1 MKTAI
6 GLVALL
12 AVAVGSALLVGSNQ
26 ASVTFFWSP
35 YRMDV
40 SLNLFLLALALLF
53 VVLRLAWRGVDGLFE
68 LPREAR
74 RWRMRQQ
81 ERAMHG
87 SLLLAQSQ
95 WMAGRFLRARALA
108 LAAIEHERIL
118 SRLQTEDDPA
128 PAHAQEVRHLA
139 HLVVAECA
147 HALQDRTVRDQ
158 HAQLALQVASQ
169 MSMGSATASAA
180 LDAVH
185 LNAARWSL
193 IDREPTNAM
202 LWLAKLPL
210 GSARRTVALR
220 LRLKA
225 ARLSQDHR
233 SALETAR
240 LLAKHGAFAAEPAR
254 SLVRGLLQ
262 SVLSDCHDQGQ
273 LVKVWQGLDE
283 SEQTMPEVAVHAA
296 QRLLAVQGEPSLALV
311 WVQPVWRDWV
321 HSTQPWSVTLTG
333 AVVDVIEQAL
343 QRQAPSPQWLT
354 WVEQALLAMPRHREL
369 QYLAGMV
376 CMQHALWGKAQQMLA
391 PVAAQLVFPALQRKA
406 YSALAVLA
414 QQRGDSAVA
423 LTMWKHSA
431 QVNSPPQ

>member
-6 GLVALL
+6 GLVALV
-12 AVAVGSALLVGSNQ
+12 AVAVGAALLVGSNQ

-40 SLNLFLLALALLF
+40 SLNLFLLVLALVF
-53 VVLRLAWRGVDGLFE
+53 VTLHLAWRGLGGLFD

-118 SRLQTEDDPA
+118 SRLQTDEDPG
-128 PAHAQEVRHLA
+128 PAHAPEVRHLA

-147 HALQDRTVRDQ
+147 HALQDRAVRDQ

-169 MSMGSATASAA
+169 MTRGSATASAA

-210 GSARRTVALR
+210 GSVRRTVALR

-233 SALETAR
+233 VALETAR

-273 LVKVWQGLDE
+273 LVKVWQGLDV

-296 QRLLAVQGEPSLALV
+296 QRLLVVQGEPGLALA
-311 WVQPVWRDWV
+311 WIQPVWRDWV
-321 HSTQPWSVTLTG
+321 QSPQPWPVSLSA
-333 AVVDVIEQAL
+333 AVVDVIEQSL
-343 QRQAPSPQWLT
+343 QRQAPSAQWLT
-354 WVEQALLAMPRHREL
+354 WVEQARLAMPRHREL

-376 CMQHALWGKAQQMLA
+376 CMQHALWGKAQQMLS
-391 PVAAQLVFPALQRKA
+391 PVAGQLASPALQRKA
-406 YSALAVLA
+406 FAALAALA
-414 QQRGDSAVA
+414 EQRDEPAVA
-423 LTMWKHSA
+423 QAMWKQCA
-431 QVNSPPQ
+431 LVVPPP

>member
-1 MKTAI
+1 MKNAL

-12 AVAVGSALLVGSNQ
+12 ALAVGAALVVGGNQ
-26 ASVTFFWSP
+26 ASVTFFWAP

-40 SLNLFLLALALLF
+40 SLNLFLLVIALLF
-53 VVLRLAWRGVDGLFE
+53 VVMHLAWRAIGGLFE

-87 SLLLAQSQ
+87 ALLSAQNQ
-95 WMAGRFLRARALA
+95 LMAGRYLRARSLA

-118 SRLQTEDDPA
+118 SRLQNPSDPG
-128 PAHAQEVRHLA
+128 PAHAVEVRHLA

-147 HALQDRTVRDQ
+147 HALQDRAVREQ
-158 HAQLALQVASQ
+158 HLQLALA
-169 MSMGSATASAA
+169 ASAELPA
-180 LDAVH
+180 VGTSQTVAQDAVH

-193 IDREPTNAM
+193 VDREPTTAM

-210 GSARRTVALR
+210 GSVRRTVALR
-220 LRLKA
+220 LKLKA

-233 SALETAR
+233 VALETAR

-273 LVKVWQGLDE
+273 LVKVWQGLDS

-296 QRLLAVQGEPSLALV
+296 QRLLAVQGDPGLALS
-311 WVQPVWRDWV
+311 WIQPVWRQWV
-321 HSTQPWSVTLTG
+321 QSVEPWPVTLST
-333 AVVDVIEQAL
+333 AVTEVIEQAL
-343 QRQAPSPQWLT
+343 QGQAPNTQWLT
-354 WVEQALLAMPRHREL
+354 WVEQARAAMPRHREL

-376 CMQHALWGKAQQMLA
+376 CLQHALWGKAQQMLA
-391 PVAAQLVFPALQRKA
+391 PIANQLDSPALKRKA
-406 YSALAVLA
+406 LSALATLA
-414 QQRGDSAVA
+414 EQRADPEAALKFWKQSAA
-423 LTMWKHSA
+423 S
-431 QVNSPPQ
+431 

>member
-6 GLVALL
+6 GLVALV
-12 AVAVGSALLVGSNQ
+12 AVAVGAALLVGSNQ

-40 SLNLFLLALALLF
+40 SLNLFLLVLALVF
-53 VVLRLAWRGVDGLFE
+53 VALHLAWRGVGGLFD

-118 SRLQTEDDPA
+118 SRLQTNEDPG
-128 PAHAQEVRHLA
+128 PAHAPEVRHLA

-147 HALQDRTVRDQ
+147 HALQDRSVRDQ

-169 MSMGSATASAA
+169 MTRGSATASAA

-210 GSARRTVALR
+210 GSVRRTVALR

-233 SALETAR
+233 VALETAR

-254 SLVRGLLQ
+254 SLVRGLVQ

-273 LVKVWQGLDE
+273 LVKVWQGLDV

-296 QRLLAVQGEPSLALV
+296 QRLLVVQGEPALALA
-311 WVQPVWRDWV
+311 WIQPVWRDWV
-321 HSTQPWSVTLTG
+321 QSPQPWPVSLS
-333 AVVDVIEQAL
+333 AIVVDVIEQSL
-343 QRQAPSPQWLT
+343 QRQAPSAQWLT
-354 WVEQALLAMPRHREL
+354 WVEQARLAMPRHREL

-376 CMQHALWGKAQQMLA
+376 CLQHALWGKAQQMLS
-391 PVAAQLVFPALQRKA
+391 PVAGQLASPILQRKA
-406 YSALAVLA
+406 FAALAALAEQRDEPAVAQAMWKQSALVA
-414 QQRGDSAVA
+414 QQ
-423 LTMWKHSA
+423 T
-431 QVNSPPQ
+431 

>member
-6 GLVALL
+6 GLVALV
-12 AVAVGSALLVGSNQ
+12 AVAVGAALLVGSNQ

-40 SLNLFLLALALLF
+40 SLNLFLLVLALVF
-53 VVLRLAWRGVDGLFE
+53 VALHLAWRGLGGLFD

-108 LAAIEHERIL
+108 FAAIEHERIL
-118 SRLQTEDDPA
+118 SRLQTDEDPG
-128 PAHAQEVRHLA
+128 PAHAPEVRHLA

-147 HALQDRTVRDQ
+147 HALQDRSVRDQ

-169 MSMGSATASAA
+169 MTKGSATASAA

-210 GSARRTVALR
+210 GSVRRTVALR

-233 SALETAR
+233 VALETAR

-273 LVKVWQGLDE
+273 LVKVWQGLDV

-296 QRLLAVQGEPSLALV
+296 QRLLVVQGEPGLALA
-311 WVQPVWRDWV
+311 WIQPVWRDWV
-321 HSTQPWSVTLTG
+321 QSPQPWPVSLSA
-333 AVVDVIEQAL
+333 AVVDVIEQSL
-343 QRQAPSPQWLT
+343 QRQAPSAQWLT
-354 WVEQALLAMPRHREL
+354 WVEQARLAMPRHREL

-376 CMQHALWGKAQQMLA
+376 CMQHALWGKAQQMLS
-391 PVAAQLVFPALQRKA
+391 PVVGQLASPALQRKA
-406 YSALAVLA
+406 FAALAALAEQRDEPAVAQAMWKQSALVV
-414 QQRGDSAVA
+414 QQ
-423 LTMWKHSA
+423 
-431 QVNSPPQ
+431 P

>member
-6 GLVALL
+6 GLVALV
-12 AVAVGSALLVGSNQ
+12 AVAVGAALLVGSNQ

-40 SLNLFLLALALLF
+40 SLNLFLLVLALVF
-53 VVLRLAWRGVDGLFE
+53 VALHLAWRGLGGLFD

-118 SRLQTEDDPA
+118 SRLQTDEDPG
-128 PAHAQEVRHLA
+128 PAHAPEVRHLA

-147 HALQDRTVRDQ
+147 HALQDRSVRDQ

-169 MSMGSATASAA
+169 MTKGSATASAA

-210 GSARRTVALR
+210 GSVRRTVALR

-233 SALETAR
+233 VALETAR
-240 LLAKHGAFAAEPAR
+240 LLAKHGAFAADPAR

-273 LVKVWQGLDE
+273 LVKVWQGLDV

-296 QRLLAVQGEPSLALV
+296 QRLLVVQGEPGLALA
-311 WVQPVWRDWV
+311 WIQPVWRDWV
-321 HSTQPWSVTLTG
+321 QSPQPWPVSLSA
-333 AVVDVIEQAL
+333 AVVDVIEQSL
-343 QRQAPSPQWLT
+343 QRQAPSAQWLT
-354 WVEQALLAMPRHREL
+354 WVEQARLAMPRHREL

-376 CMQHALWGKAQQMLA
+376 CMQHALWGKAQQMLS
-391 PVAAQLVFPALQRKA
+391 PVAGQLASPALQRKA
-406 YSALAVLA
+406 FAALAALA
-414 QQRGDSAVA
+414 EQRDEPAVA
-423 LTMWKHSA
+423 QAMWKQSA
-431 QVNSPPQ
+431 MVVPPP

>member
-6 GLVALL
+6 GLVALV
-12 AVAVGSALLVGSNQ
+12 AVAVGAALLVGSNQ

-40 SLNLFLLALALLF
+40 SLNLFLLVMALVFVALH
-53 VVLRLAWRGVDGLFE
+53 LAWRGVGGLFD

-118 SRLQTEDDPA
+118 SRLQTDEDPG
-128 PAHAQEVRHLA
+128 PAHAPEVRHLA

-147 HALQDRTVRDQ
+147 HALQDRSVRDQ

-169 MSMGSATASAA
+169 MTRGSATASAA

-210 GSARRTVALR
+210 GSVRRTVALR

-233 SALETAR
+233 VALETAR

-273 LVKVWQGLDE
+273 LVKVWQGLDVI
-283 SEQTMPEVAVHAA
+283 EQTMPEVAVHAA
-296 QRLLAVQGEPSLALV
+296 QRLLVVQGEPGLALA
-311 WVQPVWRDWV
+311 WIQPVWRDWV
-321 HSTQPWSVTLTG
+321 QSPQPWPVGLSA
-333 AVVDVIEQAL
+333 AVVDVIEQSL
-343 QRQAPSPQWLT
+343 QRQAPSAQWLT
-354 WVEQALLAMPRHREL
+354 WVEQARLAMPRHREL

-376 CMQHALWGKAQQMLA
+376 CMQHALWGKAQQMLS
-391 PVAAQLVFPALQRKA
+391 PVAGQLASPSLQRKA
-406 YSALAVLA
+406 FAALAALAEQRDEPAVAQAMWKQSALVV
-414 QQRGDSAVA
+414 QQ
-423 LTMWKHSA
+423 
-431 QVNSPPQ
+431 P

>member
-6 GLVALL
+6 GLVALV
-12 AVAVGSALLVGSNQ
+12 AVAVGAALLVGSNQ

-40 SLNLFLLALALLF
+40 SLNLFLLVLALVF
-53 VVLRLAWRGVDGLFE
+53 VALHLAWRGLGGLFD

-118 SRLQTEDDPA
+118 SRLQTDEDPG
-128 PAHAQEVRHLA
+128 PAHAPEVRHLA

-147 HALQDRTVRDQ
+147 HALQDRSVRDQ
-158 HAQLALQVASQ
+158 HAQFALQVASQ
-169 MSMGSATASAA
+169 MAKGSATASAA

-210 GSARRTVALR
+210 GSVRRTVALR

-233 SALETAR
+233 VALETAR

-273 LVKVWQGLDE
+273 LVKVWQGLDV

-296 QRLLAVQGEPSLALV
+296 QRLLVVQGEPGLALA
-311 WVQPVWRDWV
+311 WIQPVWRDWV
-321 HSTQPWSVTLTG
+321 QSPQPWPVSLSA
-333 AVVDVIEQAL
+333 AVVDVIEQSL
-343 QRQAPSPQWLT
+343 QRQAPSAQWLT
-354 WVEQALLAMPRHREL
+354 WVEQARLAMPRHREL

-376 CMQHALWGKAQQMLA
+376 CMQHALWGKAQQMLS
-391 PVAAQLVFPALQRKA
+391 PVAGQLASPALQRKA
-406 YSALAVLA
+406 FAALAALAEQRDEPAVAQAMWKQSALVV
-414 QQRGDSAVA
+414 Q
-423 LTMWKHSA
+423 T
-431 QVNSPPQ
+431 P

>member
-1 MKTAI
+1 MKAAI

-12 AVAVGSALLVGSNQ
+12 AVAVGAALLVGGNQ

-40 SLNLFLLALALLF
+40 SLNLFLLALALVF
-53 VVLRLAWRGVDGLFE
+53 VVLHLAWRGVGGLFE

-118 SRLQTEDDPA
+118 SRLQTADDPA
-128 PAHAQEVRHLA
+128 PAHTAEVRHLA

-147 HALQDRTVRDQ
+147 HALQDRAVRDQ

-169 MSMGSATASAA
+169 MSQGSASASAA
-180 LDAVH
+180 LDSVH

-193 IDREPTNAM
+193 IDREPTQAM

-210 GSARRTVALR
+210 GSVRRTVALR
-220 LRLKA
+220 LKLKA
-225 ARLSQDHR
+225 TRLSQDHR

-273 LVKVWQGLDE
+273 LVKVWQGLDA

-296 QRLLAVQGEPSLALV
+296 QRLLAVQGEPSLALA

-321 HSTQPWSVTLTG
+321 KSTQVWPVGLSAAL
-333 AVVDVIEQAL
+333 VDVIEQAL
-343 QRQAPSPQWLT
+343 QRQAPSAQWLT
-354 WVEQALLAMPRHREL
+354 WVEQARQAMPRHREL

-376 CMQHALWGKAQQMLA
+376 CMQHALWGKALQMLT
-391 PVAAQLVFPALQRKA
+391 PVAAQLASPALQRKA
-406 YSALAVLA
+406 YAALAVLA
-414 QQRGDSAVA
+414 EQREDVPTA
-423 LTMWKHSA
+423 LAMWRHSA
-431 QVNSPPQ
+431 QVAQPTD

>member
-6 GLVALL
+6 GLVALV
-12 AVAVGSALLVGSNQ
+12 AVAVGAALLVGSNQ

-40 SLNLFLLALALLF
+40 SLNLFLLVLALVF
-53 VVLRLAWRGVDGLFE
+53 VALHLAWRGLGGLFD

-118 SRLQTEDDPA
+118 SRLQTDEDPG
-128 PAHAQEVRHLA
+128 PAHAPEVRHLA

-147 HALQDRTVRDQ
+147 HALQDRAVRDQ
-158 HAQLALQVASQ
+158 HAHLALQVASQ
-169 MSMGSATASAA
+169 MTRGSATASAA

-210 GSARRTVALR
+210 GSVRRTVALR

-233 SALETAR
+233 VALETAR

-273 LVKVWQGLDE
+273 LVKVWQGLDV

-296 QRLLAVQGEPSLALV
+296 QRLLVVQGEPGLALA
-311 WVQPVWRDWV
+311 WIQPVWRDWV
-321 HSTQPWSVTLTG
+321 QSPQPWPVSLSA
-333 AVVDVIEQAL
+333 AVVDVIEQSL
-343 QRQAPSPQWLT
+343 QRQAPSAQWLT
-354 WVEQALLAMPRHREL
+354 WVEQARLAMPRHREL

-376 CMQHALWGKAQQMLA
+376 CMQHALWGKAQQMLS
-391 PVAAQLVFPALQRKA
+391 PVAGQLASPSLQRKA
-406 YSALAVLA
+406 FAALAALA
-414 QQRGDSAVA
+414 EQRDEPAVA
-423 LTMWKHSA
+423 QAMWKQSA
-431 QVNSPPQ
+431 MVVPPP

>member
-6 GLVALL
+6 GLVALV
-12 AVAVGSALLVGSNQ
+12 AVAVGAALLVGSNQ

-40 SLNLFLLALALLF
+40 SLNLFLLVLALVF
-53 VVLRLAWRGVDGLFE
+53 VALHLAWRGLGGLFD

-118 SRLQTEDDPA
+118 SRLQTDEDPG
-128 PAHAQEVRHLA
+128 PAHAPEVRHLA

-147 HALQDRTVRDQ
+147 HALQDRSLRDQ

-169 MSMGSATASAA
+169 MTKGSATASAA

-210 GSARRTVALR
+210 GSVRRTVALR

-233 SALETAR
+233 VALETAR

-273 LVKVWQGLDE
+273 LVKVWQGLDV

-296 QRLLAVQGEPSLALV
+296 QRLLVVQGEPGLALA
-311 WVQPVWRDWV
+311 WIQPVWRDWV
-321 HSTQPWSVTLTG
+321 QSPQPWPVSLG
-333 AVVDVIEQAL
+333 AAVVDVIEQSL
-343 QRQAPSPQWLT
+343 QRQAPSAQWLT
-354 WVEQALLAMPRHREL
+354 WVEQARLAMPRHREL

-376 CMQHALWGKAQQMLA
+376 CMQHALWGKAQQMLL
-391 PVAAQLVFPALQRKA
+391 PVAGQLA
-406 YSALAVLA
+406 
-414 QQRGDSAVA
+414 
-423 LTMWKHSA
+423 
-431 QVNSPPQ
+431 SPT

>member
-6 GLVALL
+6 GLVALV
-12 AVAVGSALLVGSNQ
+12 AVAVGAALLVGSNQ

-40 SLNLFLLALALLF
+40 SLNLFLLVLALVF
-53 VVLRLAWRGVDGLFE
+53 VALHLAWRGVGGLFD

-118 SRLQTEDDPA
+118 SRLQTDEDPG
-128 PAHAQEVRHLA
+128 PAHAPEVRHLA

-147 HALQDRTVRDQ
+147 HALQDRAVRDQ

-169 MSMGSATASAA
+169 MTRGSATASAA

-210 GSARRTVALR
+210 GSVRRTVALR

-233 SALETAR
+233 VALETAR

-273 LVKVWQGLDE
+273 LVKVWQGLDV

-296 QRLLAVQGEPSLALV
+296 QRLLVVQGEPGLALA
-311 WVQPVWRDWV
+311 WIQPVWRDWV
-321 HSTQPWSVTLTG
+321 QSPQPWPVSLSA
-333 AVVDVIEQAL
+333 AVVDVIEQSL
-343 QRQAPSPQWLT
+343 QRQAPSAQWLT
-354 WVEQALLAMPRHREL
+354 WVEQARLAMPRHREL

-376 CMQHALWGKAQQMLA
+376 CMQHALWGKAQQMLS
-391 PVAAQLVFPALQRKA
+391 PVAGQLASPSLQRKA
-406 YSALAVLA
+406 FAALAALAEQRDEPAVAQAMWKQSALVV
-414 QQRGDSAVA
+414 QQ
-423 LTMWKHSA
+423 
-431 QVNSPPQ
+431 P

>member
-6 GLVALL
+6 GLVALV
-12 AVAVGSALLVGSNQ
+12 AVAVGAALLVGSNQ

-40 SLNLFLLALALLF
+40 SLNLFLLVLALVF
-53 VVLRLAWRGVDGLFE
+53 VALHLAWRGLGGLFD

-118 SRLQTEDDPA
+118 SRLQTDEDPG
-128 PAHAQEVRHLA
+128 PAHAPEVRHLA

-147 HALQDRTVRDQ
+147 HALQDRSVRDQ

-169 MSMGSATASAA
+169 MTKGSATASAA

-210 GSARRTVALR
+210 GSVRRTVALR

-233 SALETAR
+233 VALETAR

-273 LVKVWQGLDE
+273 LVKVWQGLDV

-296 QRLLAVQGEPSLALV
+296 QRLLVVQGEPGLALA
-311 WVQPVWRDWV
+311 WIQPVWRDWV
-321 HSTQPWSVTLTG
+321 QSPQPWPVSLSA
-333 AVVDVIEQAL
+333 AVVDVIEQSL
-343 QRQAPSPQWLT
+343 QRQAPSAQWLT
-354 WVEQALLAMPRHREL
+354 WVEQARLAMPRHREL

-376 CMQHALWGKAQQMLA
+376 CLQHALWGKAQQMLSA
-391 PVAAQLVFPALQRKA
+391 VAGQLASPALQRKA
-406 YSALAVLA
+406 FAALAALAEQRDEPAVAQAMWKQSALVV
-414 QQRGDSAVA
+414 QQ
-423 LTMWKHSA
+423 
-431 QVNSPPQ
+431 P

>member
-6 GLVALL
+6 GLVALV
-12 AVAVGSALLVGSNQ
+12 AVAVGAALLVGSNQ
-26 ASVTFFWSP
+26 ASVTFVWSP

-40 SLNLFLLALALLF
+40 SLNLFLLVLALVF
-53 VVLRLAWRGVDGLFE
+53 VALHLAWRGLGGLFD

-118 SRLQTEDDPA
+118 SRLQTDEDPG
-128 PAHAQEVRHLA
+128 PAHAPEVRHLA

-147 HALQDRTVRDQ
+147 HALQDRSVRDQ
-158 HAQLALQVASQ
+158 HAQFALQVVSQ
-169 MSMGSATASAA
+169 MAKGSATASAA

-210 GSARRTVALR
+210 GSVRRTVALR

-233 SALETAR
+233 VALETAR

-273 LVKVWQGLDE
+273 LVKVWQGLDV

-296 QRLLAVQGEPSLALV
+296 KRLLVVQGEPGLALA
-311 WVQPVWRDWV
+311 WIQPVWRDWV
-321 HSTQPWSVTLTG
+321 QSPQPWPVSLSA
-333 AVVDVIEQAL
+333 AVVDVIEQSL
-343 QRQAPSPQWLT
+343 QRQAPSAQWLT
-354 WVEQALLAMPRHREL
+354 WVEQARLAMPRHREL

-376 CMQHALWGKAQQMLA
+376 CMQHALWGKAQQMLS
-391 PVAAQLVFPALQRKA
+391 PVAGQLASPALQRKA
-406 YSALAVLA
+406 FAALAALAEQRDEPAVAQAMWKQSALVV
-414 QQRGDSAVA
+414 QQ
-423 LTMWKHSA
+423 
-431 QVNSPPQ
+431 P

>member
-6 GLVALL
+6 GLVALV
-12 AVAVGSALLVGSNQ
+12 AVAVGAALLVGSNQ

-40 SLNLFLLALALLF
+40 SLNLFLLVLALVF
-53 VVLRLAWRGVDGLFE
+53 VALHLAWRGLGGLFD

-118 SRLQTEDDPA
+118 SRLQTDEDPG
-128 PAHAQEVRHLA
+128 PAHAPEVRHLA

-147 HALQDRTVRDQ
+147 HALQDRSVRDQ

-169 MSMGSATASAA
+169 MTKGSATASAA

-210 GSARRTVALR
+210 GSVRRTVALR

-233 SALETAR
+233 VALETAR

-273 LVKVWQGLDE
+273 LVKVWQGLDV

-296 QRLLAVQGEPSLALV
+296 QRLLVVQGEPGLALA
-311 WVQPVWRDWV
+311 WIQPVWRDWV
-321 HSTQPWSVTLTG
+321 QSPQPWPVSLSA
-333 AVVDVIEQAL
+333 AVVDVIEQSL
-343 QRQAPSPQWLT
+343 QRQAPSAQWLT
-354 WVEQALLAMPRHREL
+354 WVEQARLAMPRHREL

-376 CMQHALWGKAQQMLA
+376 CLQHALWGKAQQMLS
-391 PVAAQLVFPALQRKA
+391 PVAGQLASPALQRKA
-406 YSALAVLA
+406 FAALAALAEQRDEPAVAQAMWKQSALVV
-414 QQRGDSAVA
+414 Q
-423 LTMWKHSA
+423 
-431 QVNSPPQ
+431 PP

>member
-6 GLVALL
+6 GLVALV
-12 AVAVGSALLVGSNQ
+12 AVAVGAALLVGSNQ

-40 SLNLFLLALALLF
+40 SLNLFLLVLALVF
-53 VVLRLAWRGVDGLFE
+53 VALHLAWRGLGGLFD

-118 SRLQTEDDPA
+118 SRLQTDEDPG
-128 PAHAQEVRHLA
+128 PAHAPEVRHLA

-147 HALQDRTVRDQ
+147 HALQDRSVRDQ

-169 MSMGSATASAA
+169 MTKGSATASAA

-210 GSARRTVALR
+210 GSVRRTVALR

-233 SALETAR
+233 VALETAR

-273 LVKVWQGLDE
+273 LVKVWQGLDV

-296 QRLLAVQGEPSLALV
+296 QRLLVVQGEPGLALA
-311 WVQPVWRDWV
+311 WIQPVWRDWV
-321 HSTQPWSVTLTG
+321 QSPQPWPVSLSA
-333 AVVDVIEQAL
+333 AVVDVIEQSL
-343 QRQAPSPQWLT
+343 QRQAPSAQWLT
-354 WVEQALLAMPRHREL
+354 WVEQARLAMPRHREL

-376 CMQHALWGKAQQMLA
+376 CLQHALWGKAQQMLS
-391 PVAAQLVFPALQRKA
+391 PVAGQLASPTLQRKA
-406 YSALAVLA
+406 FAALAALAEQRDEPAVAQAMWKQSALVV
-414 QQRGDSAVA
+414 Q
-423 LTMWKHSA
+423 T
-431 QVNSPPQ
+431 P

>member
-6 GLVALL
+6 GLVALV
-12 AVAVGSALLVGSNQ
+12 AVAVGAALLVGSNQ

-40 SLNLFLLALALLF
+40 SLNLFLLVLALVF
-53 VVLRLAWRGVDGLFE
+53 VTLHLAWRGLGGLFD

-118 SRLQTEDDPA
+118 SRLQTDEDPG
-128 PAHAQEVRHLA
+128 PAHAPEVRHLA

-147 HALQDRTVRDQ
+147 HALQDRSVRDQ

-169 MSMGSATASAA
+169 MTKGSATASAA

-210 GSARRTVALR
+210 GSVRRTVALR

-233 SALETAR
+233 VALETAR

-273 LVKVWQGLDE
+273 LVKVWQGLDV

-296 QRLLAVQGEPSLALV
+296 QRLLVVQGEPGLALA
-311 WVQPVWRDWV
+311 WIQPVWRDWV
-321 HSTQPWSVTLTG
+321 QSPQPWPVSLSA
-333 AVVDVIEQAL
+333 AVVDVIEQSL
-343 QRQAPSPQWLT
+343 QRQAPSAQWLT
-354 WVEQALLAMPRHREL
+354 WVEQARLAMPRHREL

-376 CMQHALWGKAQQMLA
+376 CLQHALWGKAQQMLS
-391 PVAAQLVFPALQRKA
+391 PVAGQLASPTLQRKA
-406 YSALAVLA
+406 FAALAALAEQRDEPAVAQAMWKQSALVV
-414 QQRGDSAVA
+414 Q
-423 LTMWKHSA
+423 T
-431 QVNSPPQ
+431 P

>member
-6 GLVALL
+6 GLVALV
-12 AVAVGSALLVGSNQ
+12 AVAVGAALLVGSNQ

-40 SLNLFLLALALLF
+40 SLNLFLLVLALVF
-53 VVLRLAWRGVDGLFE
+53 VTLHLAWRGLGGLFD

-108 LAAIEHERIL
+108 FAAIEHERIL
-118 SRLQTEDDPA
+118 SRLQTDEDPG
-128 PAHAQEVRHLA
+128 PAHAPEVRHLA

-147 HALQDRTVRDQ
+147 HALQDRAVRDQ

-169 MSMGSATASAA
+169 MTRGSATASAA

-210 GSARRTVALR
+210 GSVRRTVALR

-233 SALETAR
+233 VALETAR

-273 LVKVWQGLDE
+273 LVKVWQGLDV

-296 QRLLAVQGEPSLALV
+296 QRLLVVQGEPGLALA
-311 WVQPVWRDWV
+311 WIQPVWRDWV
-321 HSTQPWSVTLTG
+321 QSPQPWPVSLSA
-333 AVVDVIEQAL
+333 AVVDVIEQSL
-343 QRQAPSPQWLT
+343 QRQAPSAQWLT
-354 WVEQALLAMPRHREL
+354 WVEQARLAMPRHREL

-376 CMQHALWGKAQQMLA
+376 CMQHALWGKAQQMLS
-391 PVAAQLVFPALQRKA
+391 PVAGQLASPALQRKA
-406 YSALAVLA
+406 FAALAALAEQRDEPAVAQAMWKQSALVV
-414 QQRGDSAVA
+414 QQ
-423 LTMWKHSA
+423 
-431 QVNSPPQ
+431 P

>member
-6 GLVALL
+6 GLVALV
-12 AVAVGSALLVGSNQ
+12 AVAVGAALLVGSNQ

-40 SLNLFLLALALLF
+40 SLNLFLLVLALVF
-53 VVLRLAWRGVDGLFE
+53 VALHLAWRGLGGLFD

-108 LAAIEHERIL
+108 FAAIEHERIL
-118 SRLQTEDDPA
+118 SRLQTDEDPG
-128 PAHAQEVRHLA
+128 PAHAPEVRHLA

-147 HALQDRTVRDQ
+147 HALQDRSVRDQ
-158 HAQLALQVASQ
+158 HAQFALQVVSQ
-169 MSMGSATASAA
+169 MAKGSATASAA

-210 GSARRTVALR
+210 GSVRRTVALR

-233 SALETAR
+233 VALETAR

-273 LVKVWQGLDE
+273 LVKVWQGLDV

-296 QRLLAVQGEPSLALV
+296 QRLLVVQGEPGLALA
-311 WVQPVWRDWV
+311 WIQPVWRDWV
-321 HSTQPWSVTLTG
+321 QSPQPWPVSLSA
-333 AVVDVIEQAL
+333 AVVDVIEQSL
-343 QRQAPSPQWLT
+343 QRQAPSAQWLT
-354 WVEQALLAMPRHREL
+354 WVEQARLAMPRHREL

-376 CMQHALWGKAQQMLA
+376 CLQHALWGKAQQMLS
-391 PVAAQLVFPALQRKA
+391 PVAGQLASPTLQRKA
-406 YSALAVLA
+406 FAALAALAEQRDEHAVAQAMWKQSALVV
-414 QQRGDSAVA
+414 Q
-423 LTMWKHSA
+423 T
-431 QVNSPPQ
+431 P

>member
-6 GLVALL
+6 GLVALV
-12 AVAVGSALLVGSNQ
+12 AVAVGAALLVGSNQ

-40 SLNLFLLALALLF
+40 SLNLFLLVLALVF
-53 VVLRLAWRGVDGLFE
+53 VALHLAWRGLGGLFD

-118 SRLQTEDDPA
+118 SRLQTDEDPG
-128 PAHAQEVRHLA
+128 PAHAPEVRHLA

-147 HALQDRTVRDQ
+147 HALQDRSVRDQ

-169 MSMGSATASAA
+169 MTKGSATASAA

-210 GSARRTVALR
+210 GSVRRTVALR

-233 SALETAR
+233 VALETAR

-273 LVKVWQGLDE
+273 LVKVWQGLDV

-296 QRLLAVQGEPSLALV
+296 QRLLVVQGEPGLALA
-311 WVQPVWRDWV
+311 WIQPVWRDWV
-321 HSTQPWSVTLTG
+321 QSPQPWPVSLSA
-333 AVVDVIEQAL
+333 AVVDVIEQSL
-343 QRQAPSPQWLT
+343 QRQAPSAQWLT
-354 WVEQALLAMPRHREL
+354 WVEQARLAMPRHREL

-376 CMQHALWGKAQQMLA
+376 CMQHALWGKAQQMLS
-391 PVAAQLVFPALQRKA
+391 PVAGQLASPTLQRKA
-406 YSALAVLA
+406 FAALAALAEQRDEPAVAQAMWKQSALVV
-414 QQRGDSAVA
+414 Q
-423 LTMWKHSA
+423 T
-431 QVNSPPQ
+431 P

>member
-6 GLVALL
+6 GLVALV
-12 AVAVGSALLVGSNQ
+12 AVAVGAALLVGSNQ

-40 SLNLFLLALALLF
+40 SLNLFLLVLALVF
-53 VVLRLAWRGVDGLFE
+53 VALHLAWRGVGGLFD

-118 SRLQTEDDPA
+118 SRLQTDEDPG
-128 PAHAQEVRHLA
+128 PAHAPEVRHLA

-147 HALQDRTVRDQ
+147 HALQDRSVRDQ

-169 MSMGSATASAA
+169 MTKGSATASAA

-210 GSARRTVALR
+210 GSVRRTVALR

-233 SALETAR
+233 VALETAR

-273 LVKVWQGLDE
+273 LVKVWQGLDV

-296 QRLLAVQGEPSLALV
+296 QRLLVVQGEPGLALA
-311 WVQPVWRDWV
+311 WIQPVWRDWV
-321 HSTQPWSVTLTG
+321 QSPQPWPVSLSA
-333 AVVDVIEQAL
+333 AVVDVIEQSL
-343 QRQAPSPQWLT
+343 QRQAPSAQWLT
-354 WVEQALLAMPRHREL
+354 WVEQARLAMPRHREL

-376 CMQHALWGKAQQMLA
+376 CMQHALWGKAQQMLS
-391 PVAAQLVFPALQRKA
+391 PVAGQLASPALQRKA
-406 YSALAVLA
+406 FAALAALAEQRDEPAVAQAMWKQSALV
-414 QQRGDSAVA
+414 V
-423 LTMWKHSA
+423 T
-431 QVNSPPQ
+431 PP

>member
-6 GLVALL
+6 GLVALV
-12 AVAVGSALLVGSNQ
+12 AVAVGAALLVGSNQ

-40 SLNLFLLALALLF
+40 SLNLFLLVLALVF
-53 VVLRLAWRGVDGLFE
+53 VALHLAWRGLGGLFD

-108 LAAIEHERIL
+108 FAAIEHERIL
-118 SRLQTEDDPA
+118 SRLQTDEDPG
-128 PAHAQEVRHLA
+128 PAHAPEVRHLA

-147 HALQDRTVRDQ
+147 HALQDRSVRDQ

-169 MSMGSATASAA
+169 MTKGSATASAA

-210 GSARRTVALR
+210 GSVRRTVALR

-233 SALETAR
+233 VALETAR

-273 LVKVWQGLDE
+273 LVKVWQGLDV

-296 QRLLAVQGEPSLALV
+296 QRLLVVQGEPGLALA
-311 WVQPVWRDWV
+311 WIQPVWRDWV
-321 HSTQPWSVTLTG
+321 QSPQPWPVSLSA
-333 AVVDVIEQAL
+333 AVVDVIEQSL
-343 QRQAPSPQWLT
+343 QRQAPSAQWLT
-354 WVEQALLAMPRHREL
+354 WVEQARLAMPRHREL

-376 CMQHALWGKAQQMLA
+376 CMQHALWGKAQQMLS
-391 PVAAQLVFPALQRKA
+391 PVAGQLASPSLQRKA
-406 YSALAVLA
+406 FAALAALAEQRDEPAVAQAMWKQSALVV
-414 QQRGDSAVA
+414 QQ
-423 LTMWKHSA
+423 
-431 QVNSPPQ
+431 P

>member
-6 GLVALL
+6 GLVALV
-12 AVAVGSALLVGSNQ
+12 AVAVGAALLVGSNQ

-40 SLNLFLLALALLF
+40 SLNLFLLVLALVF
-53 VVLRLAWRGVDGLFE
+53 VALHLAWRGLGGLFD

-118 SRLQTEDDPA
+118 SRLQTDEDPG
-128 PAHAQEVRHLA
+128 PAHAPEVRHLA

-147 HALQDRTVRDQ
+147 HALQDRAVRDQ

-169 MSMGSATASAA
+169 MTRGSATASAA

-210 GSARRTVALR
+210 GSVRRTVALR

-233 SALETAR
+233 VALETAR

-273 LVKVWQGLDE
+273 LVKVWQGLDV

-296 QRLLAVQGEPSLALV
+296 QRLLVVQGEPGLALA
-311 WVQPVWRDWV
+311 WIQPVWRDWV
-321 HSTQPWSVTLTG
+321 QSPQPWPVSLSA
-333 AVVDVIEQAL
+333 AVVDVIEQSL
-343 QRQAPSPQWLT
+343 QRQAPSAQWLT
-354 WVEQALLAMPRHREL
+354 WVEQARLAMPRHREL

-376 CMQHALWGKAQQMLA
+376 CMQHALWGKAQQMLS
-391 PVAAQLVFPALQRKA
+391 PVAGQLASPSLQRKA
-406 YSALAVLA
+406 FAALAALA
-414 QQRGDSAVA
+414 EQRDEPAVA
-423 LTMWKHSA
+423 QAMWKQSA
-431 QVNSPPQ
+431 MVVPPP

>member
-1 MKTAI
+1 
-6 GLVALL
+6 
-12 AVAVGSALLVGSNQ
+12 
-26 ASVTFFWSP
+26 
-35 YRMDV
+35 MDV
-40 SLNLFLLALALLF
+40 SLNLFLLVLALVF
-53 VVLRLAWRGVDGLFE
+53 VALHLAWRGLGGLFD

-118 SRLQTEDDPA
+118 SRLQTDEDPG
-128 PAHAQEVRHLA
+128 PAHAPEVRHLA

-147 HALQDRTVRDQ
+147 HALQDRSLRDQ

-169 MSMGSATASAA
+169 MTKGSATASAA

-210 GSARRTVALR
+210 GSVRRTVALR

-233 SALETAR
+233 VALETAR

-273 LVKVWQGLDE
+273 LVKVWQGLDV

-296 QRLLAVQGEPSLALV
+296 QRLLVVQGEPGLALA
-311 WVQPVWRDWV
+311 WIQPVWRDWV
-321 HSTQPWSVTLTG
+321 QSPQPWPVSLSA
-333 AVVDVIEQAL
+333 AVVDVIEQSL
-343 QRQAPSPQWLT
+343 QRQAPSAQWLT
-354 WVEQALLAMPRHREL
+354 WVEQARLAMPRHREL

-376 CMQHALWGKAQQMLA
+376 CMQHALWGKAQQMLL
-391 PVAAQLVFPALQRKA
+391 PVAGQLASPTLQRKA
-406 YSALAVLA
+406 FAALAALAEQRDEPAVAQAMWKQSALVV
-414 QQRGDSAVA
+414 Q
-423 LTMWKHSA
+423 T
-431 QVNSPPQ
+431 P

>member
-6 GLVALL
+6 GLVALV
-12 AVAVGSALLVGSNQ
+12 AVAVGAALLVGSNQ

-40 SLNLFLLALALLF
+40 SLNLFLLVLALVF
-53 VVLRLAWRGVDGLFE
+53 VALHLAWRGLGGLFD

-95 WMAGRFLRARALA
+95 GMAGRFLRARALA

-118 SRLQTEDDPA
+118 SRLQTDEDPG
-128 PAHAQEVRHLA
+128 PAHAPEVRHLA

-147 HALQDRTVRDQ
+147 HALQDRSVRDQ

-169 MSMGSATASAA
+169 MTKGSATASAA

-210 GSARRTVALR
+210 GSVRRTVALR

-233 SALETAR
+233 VALETAR

-273 LVKVWQGLDE
+273 LVKVWQGLDV

-296 QRLLAVQGEPSLALV
+296 QRLLVVQGEPGLALA
-311 WVQPVWRDWV
+311 WIQPVWRDWV
-321 HSTQPWSVTLTG
+321 QSPQPWPVSLSA
-333 AVVDVIEQAL
+333 AVVDVIEQSL
-343 QRQAPSPQWLT
+343 QRQAPSAQWLT
-354 WVEQALLAMPRHREL
+354 WVEQARLAMPRHREL

-376 CMQHALWGKAQQMLA
+376 CMQHALWGKAQQMLS
-391 PVAAQLVFPALQRKA
+391 PVAGQLASPALQRKA
-406 YSALAVLA
+406 FAALAALAEQRDEPAVAQAMWKQSALV
-414 QQRGDSAVA
+414 V
-423 LTMWKHSA
+423 
-431 QVNSPPQ
+431 PPP

>member
-6 GLVALL
+6 GLVALV
-12 AVAVGSALLVGSNQ
+12 AVAVGAALLVGSNQ

-40 SLNLFLLALALLF
+40 SLNLFLLVLALVF
-53 VVLRLAWRGVDGLFE
+53 VALHLAWRGLGGLFD

-118 SRLQTEDDPA
+118 SRLQTDEDPG
-128 PAHAQEVRHLA
+128 PAHAPEVRHLA

-147 HALQDRTVRDQ
+147 HALQDRSLRDQ

-169 MSMGSATASAA
+169 MTKGSATASAA

-210 GSARRTVALR
+210 GSVRRTVALR

-233 SALETAR
+233 VALETAR

-254 SLVRGLLQ
+254 SLVRGLVQ

-273 LVKVWQGLDE
+273 LVKVWQGLDV

-296 QRLLAVQGEPSLALV
+296 QRLLVVQGEPGLALA
-311 WVQPVWRDWV
+311 WIQPVWRDWV
-321 HSTQPWSVTLTG
+321 QSPQPWPVSLSA
-333 AVVDVIEQAL
+333 AVVDVIEQSL
-343 QRQAPSPQWLT
+343 QRQAPSAQWLT
-354 WVEQALLAMPRHREL
+354 WVEQARLAMPRHREL

-376 CMQHALWGKAQQMLA
+376 CMQHALWGKAQQMLS
-391 PVAAQLVFPALQRKA
+391 PVAGQLASPTLQRKA
-406 YSALAVLA
+406 FAALAALAEQRDEPAVAQAMWKQSALVV
-414 QQRGDSAVA
+414 Q
-423 LTMWKHSA
+423 T
-431 QVNSPPQ
+431 P

>member
-6 GLVALL
+6 GLVALV
-12 AVAVGSALLVGSNQ
+12 AVAVGAALLVGSNQ

-40 SLNLFLLALALLF
+40 SLNLFLLVLALVF
-53 VVLRLAWRGVDGLFE
+53 VALHLAWRGVGGLFD

-108 LAAIEHERIL
+108 FAAIEHERIL
-118 SRLQTEDDPA
+118 SRLQTDEDPG
-128 PAHAQEVRHLA
+128 PAHAPEVRHLA

-147 HALQDRTVRDQ
+147 HALQDRSVRDQ

-169 MSMGSATASAA
+169 MTKGSATASAA

-210 GSARRTVALR
+210 GSVRRTVALR

-233 SALETAR
+233 VALETAR

-273 LVKVWQGLDE
+273 LVKVWQGLDV

-296 QRLLAVQGEPSLALV
+296 QRLLVVQGEPGLALA
-311 WVQPVWRDWV
+311 WIQPVWRDWV
-321 HSTQPWSVTLTG
+321 QSPQPWPVSLSA
-333 AVVDVIEQAL
+333 AVVDVIEQSL
-343 QRQAPSPQWLT
+343 QRQAPSAQWLT
-354 WVEQALLAMPRHREL
+354 WVEQARLAMPRHREL

-376 CMQHALWGKAQQMLA
+376 CLQHALWGKAQQMLS
-391 PVAAQLVFPALQRKA
+391 PVAGQLASPALQRKA
-406 YSALAVLA
+406 FAALAALAEQRDEPAVAQAMWKQSALV
-414 QQRGDSAVA
+414 V
-423 LTMWKHSA
+423 
-431 QVNSPPQ
+431 PPP

>member
-6 GLVALL
+6 GLVALV
-12 AVAVGSALLVGSNQ
+12 AVAVGAALLVGSNQ

-40 SLNLFLLALALLF
+40 SLNLFLLVLALVF
-53 VVLRLAWRGVDGLFE
+53 VALHLAWRGLGGLFD

-108 LAAIEHERIL
+108 FAAIEHERIL
-118 SRLQTEDDPA
+118 SRLQTDEDPG
-128 PAHAQEVRHLA
+128 PAHAPEVRHLA

-147 HALQDRTVRDQ
+147 HALQDRSVRDQ

-169 MSMGSATASAA
+169 MTKGSATASAA

-210 GSARRTVALR
+210 GSVRRTVALR

-233 SALETAR
+233 VALETAR

-273 LVKVWQGLDE
+273 LVKVWQGLDV

-296 QRLLAVQGEPSLALV
+296 QRLLVVQGEPGLALA
-311 WVQPVWRDWV
+311 WIQPVWRDWV
-321 HSTQPWSVTLTG
+321 QSPQPWPVSLSA
-333 AVVDVIEQAL
+333 AVVDVIEQSL
-343 QRQAPSPQWLT
+343 QRQAPSAQWLT
-354 WVEQALLAMPRHREL
+354 WVEQARLAMPRHREL

-376 CMQHALWGKAQQMLA
+376 CLQHALWGKAQQMLS
-391 PVAAQLVFPALQRKA
+391 PVAGQLASPTLQRKA
-406 YSALAVLA
+406 FAALAALAEQRDEPAVAQAMWKQSALVV
-414 QQRGDSAVA
+414 Q
-423 LTMWKHSA
+423 T
-431 QVNSPPQ
+431 P

>member
-343 QRQAPSPQWLT
+343 QRQVPSPQWLT

>member
-6 GLVALL
+6 GLVALV
-12 AVAVGSALLVGSNQ
+12 AVAVGAALLVGSNQ

-40 SLNLFLLALALLF
+40 SLNLFLLVLALVF
-53 VVLRLAWRGVDGLFE
+53 VALHLAWRGLGGLFD

-108 LAAIEHERIL
+108 FAAIEHERIL
-118 SRLQTEDDPA
+118 SRLQTDEDPG
-128 PAHAQEVRHLA
+128 PAHAPEVRHLA

-147 HALQDRTVRDQ
+147 HALQDRSVRDQ
-158 HAQLALQVASQ
+158 HAQFALQVVSQ
-169 MSMGSATASAA
+169 MAKGSATASAA

-210 GSARRTVALR
+210 GSVRRTVALR

-233 SALETAR
+233 VALETAR

-273 LVKVWQGLDE
+273 LVKVWQGLDV

-296 QRLLAVQGEPSLALV
+296 QRLLVVQGEPGLALA
-311 WVQPVWRDWV
+311 WIQPVWRDWV
-321 HSTQPWSVTLTG
+321 QSPQPWPVSLSA
-333 AVVDVIEQAL
+333 AVVDVIEQSL
-343 QRQAPSPQWLT
+343 QRQAPSAQWLT
-354 WVEQALLAMPRHREL
+354 WVEQARLAMPRHREL

-376 CMQHALWGKAQQMLA
+376 CLQHALWGKAQQMLS
-391 PVAAQLVFPALQRKA
+391 PVAGQLASPALQRKA
-406 YSALAVLA
+406 FAALAALAEQRDEPAVAQAMWKQSALVV
-414 QQRGDSAVA
+414 QQ
-423 LTMWKHSA
+423 
-431 QVNSPPQ
+431 P

>member
-6 GLVALL
+6 GLVALV
-12 AVAVGSALLVGSNQ
+12 AVAVGAALLVGSNQ

-40 SLNLFLLALALLF
+40 SLNLFLLVLALVF
-53 VVLRLAWRGVDGLFE
+53 VALHLAWRGVGGLFD

-108 LAAIEHERIL
+108 FAAIEHERIL
-118 SRLQTEDDPA
+118 SRLQTDEDPG
-128 PAHAQEVRHLA
+128 PAHAPEVRHLA

-147 HALQDRTVRDQ
+147 HALQDRSVRDQ

-169 MSMGSATASAA
+169 MTKGSATASAA

-210 GSARRTVALR
+210 GSVRRTVALR

-233 SALETAR
+233 VALETAR

-273 LVKVWQGLDE
+273 LVKVWQGLDV

-296 QRLLAVQGEPSLALV
+296 QRLLVVQGEPGLALA
-311 WVQPVWRDWV
+311 WIQPVWRDWV
-321 HSTQPWSVTLTG
+321 QSPQPWPVSLSA
-333 AVVDVIEQAL
+333 AVVDVIEQSL
-343 QRQAPSPQWLT
+343 QRQAPSAQWLT
-354 WVEQALLAMPRHREL
+354 WVEQARLAMPRHREL

-376 CMQHALWGKAQQMLA
+376 CMQHALWGKAQQMLS
-391 PVAAQLVFPALQRKA
+391 PVAGQLASPSLQRKA
-406 YSALAVLA
+406 FAALAALAEQRDEPAVAQAMWKQSALV
-414 QQRGDSAVA
+414 V
-423 LTMWKHSA
+423 
-431 QVNSPPQ
+431 PPP

>member
-6 GLVALL
+6 GLVALV
-12 AVAVGSALLVGSNQ
+12 AVAVGAALLVGSNQ

-40 SLNLFLLALALLF
+40 SLNLFLLVLALVF
-53 VVLRLAWRGVDGLFE
+53 VALHLAWRGLGGLFD

-118 SRLQTEDDPA
+118 SRLQTDEDPG
-128 PAHAQEVRHLA
+128 PAHAPEVRHLA

-147 HALQDRTVRDQ
+147 HALQDRAVRDQ

-169 MSMGSATASAA
+169 MTRGSATASAA

-210 GSARRTVALR
+210 GSVRRTVALR

-233 SALETAR
+233 VALETAR

-273 LVKVWQGLDE
+273 LVKVWQGLDV

-296 QRLLAVQGEPSLALV
+296 QRLLVVQGEPGLALA
-311 WVQPVWRDWV
+311 WIQPVWRDWV
-321 HSTQPWSVTLTG
+321 QSPQPWPVSLSA
-333 AVVDVIEQAL
+333 AVVDVIEQSL
-343 QRQAPSPQWLT
+343 QRQAPSAQWLT
-354 WVEQALLAMPRHREL
+354 WVEQARLAMPRHREL

-376 CMQHALWGKAQQMLA
+376 CLQHALWGKAQQMLS
-391 PVAAQLVFPALQRKA
+391 PVAGQLASPTLQRKA
-406 YSALAVLA
+406 FAALAALAEQRDEPAVAQAMWKQSALVV
-414 QQRGDSAVA
+414 Q
-423 LTMWKHSA
+423 
-431 QVNSPPQ
+431 PP

>member
-6 GLVALL
+6 GLVALV
-12 AVAVGSALLVGSNQ
+12 AVAVGAALLVGSNQ

-40 SLNLFLLALALLF
+40 SLNLFLLVLALVF
-53 VVLRLAWRGVDGLFE
+53 VALHLAWRGLGGLFD

-118 SRLQTEDDPA
+118 SRLQTDEDPG
-128 PAHAQEVRHLA
+128 PAHAPEVRHLA

-147 HALQDRTVRDQ
+147 HALQDRAVRDQ

-169 MSMGSATASAA
+169 MTRGSATASAA

-210 GSARRTVALR
+210 GSVRRTVALR

-233 SALETAR
+233 VALETAR

-273 LVKVWQGLDE
+273 LVKVWQGLDV

-296 QRLLAVQGEPSLALV
+296 QRLLVVQGEPGLALA
-311 WVQPVWRDWV
+311 WIQPVWRDWV
-321 HSTQPWSVTLTG
+321 QSPQPWPVSLSA
-333 AVVDVIEQAL
+333 AVVDVIEQSL
-343 QRQAPSPQWLT
+343 QRQAPSAQWLT
-354 WVEQALLAMPRHREL
+354 WVEQARLAMPRHREL

-376 CMQHALWGKAQQMLA
+376 CMQHALWGKAQQMLS
-391 PVAAQLVFPALQRKA
+391 PVAGQLASPALQRKA
-406 YSALAVLA
+406 FAALAALA
-414 QQRGDSAVA
+414 EQRDEPAVA
-423 LTMWKHSA
+423 QAMWKQSA
-431 QVNSPPQ
+431 MVVPPP

>member
-12 AVAVGSALLVGSNQ
+12 AVAVGSALLVGGNQ

-53 VVLRLAWRGVDGLFE
+53 VILHLAWRGVGGLFE

-95 WMAGRFLRARALA
+95 WMAGRYIRARTLA

-118 SRLQTEDDPA
+118 SRLQTEDEPA

-147 HALQDRTVRDQ
+147 HALQDRAVRDQ
-158 HAQLALQVASQ
+158 HAKLALQVASQ

-283 SEQTMPEVAVHAA
+283 SEQTMPVVAVHAA
-296 QRLLAVQGEPSLALV
+296 QRLLAVQGEPSLALA

-354 WVEQALLAMPRHREL
+354 WVEHALLAMPRHREL

-423 LTMWKHSA
+423 LTMWKQSA

>member
-6 GLVALL
+6 GLVALV
-12 AVAVGSALLVGSNQ
+12 AVAVGAALLVGSNQ

-40 SLNLFLLALALLF
+40 SLNLFLLVLALVF
-53 VVLRLAWRGVDGLFE
+53 VALHLAWRGLGGLFD

-118 SRLQTEDDPA
+118 SRLQTDEDPG
-128 PAHAQEVRHLA
+128 PAHAPEVRHLA

-147 HALQDRTVRDQ
+147 HALQDRAVRDQ

-169 MSMGSATASAA
+169 MTRGSATASAA

-210 GSARRTVALR
+210 GSVRRTVALR

-233 SALETAR
+233 VALETAR

-273 LVKVWQGLDE
+273 LVKVWQGLDV

-296 QRLLAVQGEPSLALV
+296 QRLLVVQGEPGLALA
-311 WVQPVWRDWV
+311 WIQPVWRDWV
-321 HSTQPWSVTLTG
+321 QSPQPWPVSLSA
-333 AVVDVIEQAL
+333 AVVDVIEQSL
-343 QRQAPSPQWLT
+343 QRQAPSAQWLT
-354 WVEQALLAMPRHREL
+354 WVEQARLAMPRHREL

-376 CMQHALWGKAQQMLA
+376 CLQHALWGKAQQMLS
-391 PVAAQLVFPALQRKA
+391 PVAGQLASPALQRKA
-406 YSALAVLA
+406 FAALAALAEQRDEPAVAQAMWKQSALV
-414 QQRGDSAVA
+414 V
-423 LTMWKHSA
+423 
-431 QVNSPPQ
+431 PPP

>member
-1 MKTAI
+1 L
-6 GLVALL
+6 G
-12 AVAVGSALLVGSNQ
+12 
-26 ASVTFFWSP
+26 
-35 YRMDV
+35 
-40 SLNLFLLALALLF
+40 
-53 VVLRLAWRGVDGLFE
+53 GLFD

-118 SRLQTEDDPA
+118 SRLQTDEDPG
-128 PAHAQEVRHLA
+128 PAHAPEVRHLA

-147 HALQDRTVRDQ
+147 HALQDRSVRDQ

-169 MSMGSATASAA
+169 MTKGSATASAA

-210 GSARRTVALR
+210 GSVRRTVALR

-233 SALETAR
+233 VALETAR

-273 LVKVWQGLDE
+273 LVKVWQGLDV

-296 QRLLAVQGEPSLALV
+296 QRLLVVQGEPGLALA
-311 WVQPVWRDWV
+311 WIQPVWRDWV
-321 HSTQPWSVTLTG
+321 QSPQPWPVSLSA
-333 AVVDVIEQAL
+333 AVVDVIEQSL
-343 QRQAPSPQWLT
+343 QRQAPSAQWLT
-354 WVEQALLAMPRHREL
+354 WVEQARLAMPRHREL

-376 CMQHALWGKAQQMLA
+376 CMQHALWGKAQQMLL
-391 PVAAQLVFPALQRKA
+391 PVAGQLASPTLQRKA
-406 YSALAVLA
+406 FAALAALAEQRDEPAVAQAMWKQSALVV
-414 QQRGDSAVA
+414 Q
-423 LTMWKHSA
+423 T
-431 QVNSPPQ
+431 P

>member
-53 VVLRLAWRGVDGLFE
+53 VVLHLAWRGVGGLFE

-74 RWRMRQQ
+74 RWRKRQQ
-81 ERAMHG
+81 ERAKHG

-311 WVQPVWRDWV
+311 WIQPVWRDWV